1 MLLTPSWGNPIF
13 SLSGSTSEGL
23 IWEINTEIKQW
34 LGWQGL
40 GLPTMPATRPLYLQP
55 KFWHVHIC
63 SEIQGKGQTRRL
75 SSITCTG
82 GKLLQTEETIQTVV
96 NGRRMLGQSCAVCLL
111 ATPALLDSRGEKKKR
126 KKKQNRYFVFTK
138 ACLSHVWRQVN
149 SRSVRTVG
157 SPNIGYVNLTIR
169 AMSGSTLYI
178 LLSVLIAYWLKVAQ
192 YSSKHWTAFSIALR
206 VRFSVATLLVT

>member
-126 KKKQNRYFVFTK
+126 KKKSKIDTSSSQR
-138 ACLSHVWRQVN
+138 HV
-149 SRSVRTVG
+149 S
-157 SPNIGYVNLTIR
+157 
-169 AMSGSTLYI
+169 AMFED
-178 LLSVLIAYWLKVAQ
+178 K
-192 YSSKHWTAFSIALR
+192 
-206 VRFSVATLLVT
+206 